1 MTKICIQ
8 MEILLVILLRVL
20 QGFCCGHCI
29 HVFTNVL
36 VPTDQIYGQNL
47 TININCKDAL
57 HFLLNKD
64 T

>member
-1 MTKICIQ
+1 MTKICVQ

-20 QGFCCGHCI
+20 HNKDF
-29 HVFTNVL
+29 VAVL